1 MSDEGEDMVALPIRE
16 KITAELDTLSDE
28 QAIVVLQFI
37 QSVKADE
44 ITDRVL
50 TEGDDED
57 DALVGFFSAGP
68 DFAESSEEILH
79 QEFGLRQARDFKD
92 E

>member
-1 MSDEGEDMVALPIRE
+1 MVALPIRE
-16 KITAELDTLSDE
+16 KITAELDKLSDE
-28 QAIVVLQFI
+28 QAIIVLEFI
-37 QSVKADE
+37 QSVSKED
-44 ITDRVL
+44 ISDHVL
-50 TEGDDED
+50 TDDDDED
-57 DALVGFFSAGP
+57 DALVGFFSAGS

>member
-1 MSDEGEDMVALPIRE
+1 MVALPIRE
-16 KITAELDTLSDE
+16 KIVAELDKLSDE
-28 QAIVVLQFI
+28 QAIVVLEFI
-37 QSVKADE
+37 QSVKEDE
-44 ITDRVL
+44 IIDRAL
-50 TEGDDED
+50 TEDED

>member
-16 KITAELDTLSDE
+16 KIAAELDTLSDE

-37 QSVKADE
+37 QSVKEDE
-44 ITDRVL
+44 LTDRVL
-50 TEGDDED
+50 TED